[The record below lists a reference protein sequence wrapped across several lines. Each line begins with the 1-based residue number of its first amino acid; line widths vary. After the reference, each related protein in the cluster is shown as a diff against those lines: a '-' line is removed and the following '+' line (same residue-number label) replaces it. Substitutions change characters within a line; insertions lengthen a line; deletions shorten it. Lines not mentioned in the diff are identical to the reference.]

1 MGAQIVEGSS
11 RAKTINKAWNNL
23 YEQAEEYSGHQEGYS
38 GDFNT
43 CQFTKDVSEKLNT
56 MSIRQLNAY
65 IEDNVPKREA
75 WGYCI
80 KKPVSN
86 QNKVKSKVTPIVQKG
101 ARTWVTVY
109 EAIDFYGNIVE
120 SASTLTACIKK
131 ARAYVEKNTTRK
143 LEIVISKRLQ
153 SGNHKCS
160 IIEYKN
166 STTESDGQYYFIGLA
181 SC

>member
-1 MGAQIVEGSS
+1 MGAVIVEGSS
-11 RAKTINKAWNNL
+11 RAKTIGQAWNNL
-23 YEQAEEYSGHQEGYS
+23 YEYAEEYSGHQEGYS
-38 GDFNT
+38 GDFNS
-43 CQFTKDVSEKLNT
+43 CDFTKDVSDKLQHMT
-56 MSIRQLNAY
+56 TKQLNAY

-86 QNKVKSKVTPIVQKG
+86 QNKIKSKVTPIVQKG
-101 ARTWVTVY
+101 TRSWVTVY
-109 EAIDFYGNIVE
+109 EAIDYNGNIVE

-131 ARAYVEKNTTRK
+131 ARAYVEKNTVRK

-153 SGNHKCS
+153 SGNQKCS

-166 STTESDGQYYFIGLA
+166 STTELDGEYYFIGLA